1 MQDGDRIKIL
11 SNVDQLAKATIYI
24 NLRDSCLSQ
33 GMLSKTMIAEIEVS
47 GSWVGALVP

>member
-1 MQDGDRIKIL
+1 MQDSHRIKIL

-33 GMLSKTMIAEIEVS
+33 GLLSKTMVAEIEVS
-47 GSWVGALVP
+47 GPWVGSLVP